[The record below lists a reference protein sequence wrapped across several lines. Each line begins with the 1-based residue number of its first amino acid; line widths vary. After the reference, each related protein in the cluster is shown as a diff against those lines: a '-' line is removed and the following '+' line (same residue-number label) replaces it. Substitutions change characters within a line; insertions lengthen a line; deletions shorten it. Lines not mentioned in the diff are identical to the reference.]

1 MKKGFLKLT
10 FVLAF
15 LIMVLPIK
23 VNALTFKVE
32 KSADTVKPGG
42 EVTVYVKASDVG
54 VDSLQGYTINLTYD
68 SSKLEYKSSSSDVS
82 DINAASNPLI
92 ISKKAS
98 AGTISSNATLAAFV
112 FGVKNNS
119 KAGDCN
125 LTIDSSNVV
134 LISGNQVNAT
144 NTSSMVKVV
153 SLSND
158 ATLSSLKIPNTTLS
172 PKFDKNTFEYTTTIT
187 DITELTVNAVTS
199 DANAKIMI
207 SDNYKNLVK
216 GENEIKIAVTAEDG
230 STVKNYIVKVTL
242 KLTPTEEE
250 LVKANA
256 KLKKLEIDGVKF
268 DFNSDIKKYTITV
281 PYKTKKINV
290 LAEAEN
296 PNATIDM
303 EGNTTLKVGR
313 NTINVVVT
321 SEDNEN
327 KETYVLSVTREKQE
341 KKVVQTCPDETSSRE
356 WIMFSVSMILTFTLG
371 IVLGYF
377 VCKKEVLKKIFKKKN
392 KKETPEEIDT
402 LSDTIE
408 VETLKKTKNNE
419 KKKEN
424 NTEVKQSF
432 NLSAI
437 VGIWESVNLHPT
449 VMIYQSKRKYFLSML
464 HLSDNGQAKP
474 AVYEIQKEDSRYF
487 IVSAFKRLYISYDAV
502 KDSISLSYYG
512 EYLRN

>member
-371 IVLGYF
+371 IILGYF

-392 KKETPEEIDT
+392 KKETPEAIDT

-424 NTEVKQSF
+424 NV
-432 NLSAI
+432 
-437 VGIWESVNLHPT
+437 
-449 VMIYQSKRKYFLSML
+449 
-464 HLSDNGQAKP
+464 
-474 AVYEIQKEDSRYF
+474 
-487 IVSAFKRLYISYDAV
+487 
-502 KDSISLSYYG
+502 
-512 EYLRN
+512 